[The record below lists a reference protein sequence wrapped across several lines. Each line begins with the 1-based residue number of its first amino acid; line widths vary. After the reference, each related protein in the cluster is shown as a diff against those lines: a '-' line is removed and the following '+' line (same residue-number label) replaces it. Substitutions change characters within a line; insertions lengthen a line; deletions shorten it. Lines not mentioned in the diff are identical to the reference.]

1 MSQTFLTPSSYTH
14 QCWTDY
20 NYKMDT
26 VEEEHAEYNPSW
38 YWMND
43 DQYAAFQREY
53 GFSDK
58 NAGYSGEYRSVQKTC
73 NDMGGFPVNIEERAV
88 NERQWEYNGHTYR
101 AHYSYAEDFVMGNRY
116 GIFLLREVELGD
128 YYTVELEPETSAAYE
143 LQSTISAWY
152 MTFRNIALVALLS
165 ILVYIGIRITLSSV
179 ASDKAKYKEM
189 LVNWTV
195 AICLVFL
202 MHYIMAFSVYINEK
216 IINAVSSI
224 TVSGYGG
231 ESGVLGNE
239 TKTTVKTQAKK
250 GQNNQQVQEEDEI
263 EDAGVALFIIT
274 GNDAKNAYNVLVGD
288 NKNTLTD
295 ADGNVVSG
303 ENSLYINRFS
313 EDKNTLY
320 WKANDFM
327 SQARL
332 LGQQIEVGNDGKSE
346 INSEQTEGER
356 AGYNII
362 YVVLVIYTVM
372 FCFTYL
378 KRVIYMAFLT
388 VIAPLV
394 AITYPIDKMN
404 DGKAQAFDMWLKEYI
419 FNLLIQP
426 LHLILYM
433 ILIGSAMKFAA
444 TNIFYAVIALG
455 FLIPAEKLLRR
466 FFGFEKA
473 QTPGAF
479 GGAAGAALMM
489 SGLNK
494 LMGHKPSKAA
504 IGTSDKSKDEDN
516 EDIDKPRMNKK
527 LENTEN
533 LFGNNK
539 DDEES
544 LFVENENK
552 ENSLGYHK
560 DLKEEQIDELRSEG
574 LEPGDQEYDQYLR
587 QHGINPNETVQ
598 NHPNNSSNT
607 ISDRIRNL
615 SPESSKPKR
624 KRSLKRAIG
633 RGMRNYG
640 SGVQKRYKANK
651 AAKGGIIKRGIRMA
665 GGVAGAA
672 TLATA
677 GGIIGITSGDASK
690 AAQYMATGA
699 VGGYALGK
707 GTVDTVTNKIKNEAD
722 LVKGSAK
729 EAKKGYYG
737 DDYKEHE
744 QERYKKQFIKDQE
757 NLRKIEE
764 KLRVEEKEAQ
774 EIAKRIAN
782 YTDYEGVNSIED
794 AIAVD
799 QLVQEENYK
808 LEEALMAASYSN
820 VILEGKDTRK
830 MKRDELREYQ
840 NIHKEKLEE
849 KGISSQ
855 DATIHTANLFKAINK
870 FNNLKD

>member
-332 LGQQIEVGNDGKSE
+332 LGQQIEVG
-346 INSEQTEGER
+346 
-356 AGYNII
+356 
-362 YVVLVIYTVM
+362 
-372 FCFTYL
+372 
-378 KRVIYMAFLT
+378 
-388 VIAPLV
+388 
-394 AITYPIDKMN
+394 N